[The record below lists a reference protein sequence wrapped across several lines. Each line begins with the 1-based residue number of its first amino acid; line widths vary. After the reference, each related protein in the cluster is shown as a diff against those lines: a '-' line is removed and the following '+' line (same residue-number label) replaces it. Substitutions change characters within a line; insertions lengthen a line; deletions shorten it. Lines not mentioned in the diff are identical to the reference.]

1 VNTSAGILN
10 KAMKK
15 TVLFLLLS
23 FMLIESRAQ
32 TICDSTYTICDSLS
46 IDTVFIAHSNNFD
59 QLIFQVDDNYHFL
72 YAPNFVICPDS
83 DSVQFVDDV
92 MDFTGIFGPSL
103 VGLQYTFENFN
114 FPNGFQISGT
124 IVLDNSNI
132 GNNNCQFPF
141 SITVNALG
149 LNDPPTENS
158 FVLFPVPANDHL
170 TVKAKNENDKILH
183 VQLFD
188 LAGIQQKISFTDNTI
203 DVSEIS
209 PGLYTVHLELR
220 NGSRIREKIIIE

>member
-1 VNTSAGILN
+1 
-10 KAMKK
+10 
-15 TVLFLLLS
+15 
-23 FMLIESRAQ
+23 
-32 TICDSTYTICDSLS
+32 
-46 IDTVFIAHSNNFD
+46 
-59 QLIFQVDDNYHFL
+59 
-72 YAPNFVICPDS
+72 
-83 DSVQFVDDV
+83 
-92 MDFTGIFGPSL
+92 L

-124 IVLDNSNI
+124 IVLDNSNS

-149 LNDPPTENS
+149 INDPPTENS
-158 FVLFPVPANDHL
+158 FVLFPVPANDQL

-203 DVSEIS
+203 DVSELS
-209 PGLYTVHLELR
+209 PGLYTINLELSSG
-220 NGSRIREKIIIE
+220 NRIREKIIIE